1 MHEELSYH
9 GNYDEL
15 KNDYC
20 YARYL
25 IYSSKDI
32 PDDAPHI
39 FNSTFQHV
47 EDMTYSINNLKVAQY
62 KSAFRIIYS
71 LFDKIA
77 YLISHFFDL
86 NDLKHDRKIS
96 IDNLFR

>member
-1 MHEELSYH
+1 
-9 GNYDEL
+9 
-15 KNDYC
+15 
-20 YARYL
+20 
-25 IYSSKDI
+25 
-32 PDDAPHI
+32 
-39 FNSTFQHV
+39 
-47 EDMTYSINNLKVAQY
+47 MTYSINNLKVAQY

-96 IDNLFR
+96 IDNLFRDFTGKNNE